1 MLDHLSMSLEE
12 KEVAERRW
20 QALAQH
26 MGIVPYESDDA
37 YEILLVSNSGDE
49 IYFQTAECTSGHW
62 EKHFFVHGPTNK
74 KEALLAAKHYVFGS
88 IKAMRA
94 IRSNSTMYICQGHRI
109 TSSCQDRRII
119 SGSDGIFLMIRQ
131 NA

>member
-49 IYFQTAECTSGHW
+49 IYFGSFQAATA
-62 EKHFFVHGPTNK
+62 
-74 KEALLAAKHYVFGS
+74 
-88 IKAMRA
+88 
-94 IRSNSTMYICQGHRI
+94 
-109 TSSCQDRRII
+109 SS
-119 SGSDGIFLMIRQ
+119 S
-131 NA
+131 

>member
-1 MLDHLSMSLEE
+1 MSLEE

-49 IYFQTAECTSGHW
+49 IYFGSFQAATA
-62 EKHFFVHGPTNK
+62 
-74 KEALLAAKHYVFGS
+74 
-88 IKAMRA
+88 
-94 IRSNSTMYICQGHRI
+94 
-109 TSSCQDRRII
+109 SS
-119 SGSDGIFLMIRQ
+119 S
-131 NA
+131 